1 MSTDL
6 TQRKTQ
12 DTVATPSVRF
22 TELCE
27 RWKMIDDLCGGTRAM
42 RAARNEWLPMEDKET
57 DKQYEARLKR
67 SVLYA
72 ALRDTIDSAV
82 AKPFSQP
89 IALPEVALHEKLS
102 PIETSTD
109 RKGQSLTSFGA
120 EVFKAALKYN
130 HTHVIVDYPPKA
142 VDEDGNARARSLGKE
157 REDDIR
163 PYFVHVKPTT
173 LIGIRREVD
182 SSGVE
187 RVTMARIKEKATI
200 PKGTYSEE
208 SIYRI
213 TLWTETEVV
222 IFESKTDDP
231 DKYSEKSRRSHTFG
245 SVPLKTLYL
254 DPEQGDSS
262 ELPFEDLGW
271 LNITHWQSMSDQ
283 RNILRVAR
291 VPFIHAAGF
300 TKDELGDNVAI
311 SAARFIRSKNPDS
324 KIGHVEHTGKAIEA
338 GEKDLMRLEERMI
351 ILGLQPFVQQT
362 GTQTATGK
370 AIDQAQTHTQI
381 QAWIRVT
388 EAFILDLYRTAA
400 EWINAKIPEA
410 FAVSINN
417 DFGFTINADKDV
429 ANLIKARIA
438 REISYSTFINELKRR
453 GFFADSV
460 DPEAETEALAEE
472 VPEPDPDDV
481 PDDEPEDPP
490 KKDDAKDKNDDGD
503 DE

>member
-1 MSTDL
+1 
-6 TQRKTQ
+6 
-12 DTVATPSVRF
+12 
-22 TELCE
+22 
-27 RWKMIDDLCGGTRAM
+27 M
-42 RAARNEWLPMEDKET
+42 RAAREQWLPMEDKET
-57 DKQYEARLKR
+57 DKQYEARIKR

-89 IALPEVALHEKLS
+89 VALPEVTLHEKLS

-142 VDEDGNARARSLGKE
+142 VDENGNPKARSLGKE
-157 REDDIR
+157 RKDDIR
-163 PYFVHVKPTT
+163 PYFVHVKPTA
-173 LIGIRREVD
+173 LIGIRREID

-187 RVTMARIKEKATI
+187 RVTMARIKEKTTV
-200 PKGTYSEE
+200 PKGNFSEE
-208 SIYRI
+208 VVYRI

-222 IFESKTDDP
+222 IYEAKTDDP
-231 DKYSEKSRRSHTFG
+231 NKYIEKDRRSHTFG

-254 DPEQGDSS
+254 DPEQGDSM

-381 QAWIRVT
+381 QAWIRVA
-388 EAFILDLYRTAA
+388 EAFILELYRTAA
-400 EWINAKIPEA
+400 EWLGAKIPEA

-417 DFGFTINADKDV
+417 DFGFSINADKDV

-438 REISYSTFINELKRR
+438 REISFSTFINELKRR

-460 DPEAETEALAEE
+460 DPDIETEKLAEE
-472 VPEPDPDDV
+472 VPEPNPDDV
-481 PDDEPEDPP
+481 PEDEEEEVDEGTKP
-490 KKDDAKDKNDDGD
+490 KDDDGDKND
-503 DE
+503 EE